1 MTPEKVKEVIWGI
14 FDEFG
19 IYLDA
24 SDADADIDLREY
36 IVDSLQFI
44 YFIVELEEQLN
55 ISIPD
60 ELLTYDNISSING
73 FAGMM
78 VKLLENAE
86 ESLEY

>member
-1 MTPEKVKEVIWGI
+1 MTPEKVKEVILGI

-24 SDADADIDLREY
+24 SDAEADIDLREY

-44 YFIVELEEQLN
+44 YFIVELEERLN

-60 ELLTYDNISSING
+60 EFLTYDSVSSING
-73 FAGMM
+73 FTGMM
-78 VKLLENAE
+78 IKLLENTE
-86 ESLEY
+86 ESLE